1 VNVILELR
9 QRAGL
14 TQALFARL
22 AGVSPAS
29 VSAYENGHT
38 SPTLEMVE
46 RLADAVNMELEVTVR
61 EPTAIEQWGDR

>member
-1 VNVILELR
+1 MILELR

-38 SPTLEMVE
+38 SPTLEMLE
-46 RLADAVNMELEVTVR
+46 RLAEAVDLEVEVTVR
-61 EPTAIEQWGDR
+61 EPTALEQ